1 MKGSRRQPAAASQQ
15 QPAAPASP
23 TTKGTAKYT
32 NKDGSKFITV
42 PKVASSTA
50 DQLSPTAASMP
61 SPSPASAPAPGA
73 DEAAPPVN
81 RKKAKRRA
89 KAAAK
94 AAAEADL
101 TRSIVNGL
109 PSPAASGSHGSK
121 PSIPEPEYSDD
132 DHAHYPNHQTHGNGH
147 APPLASKSRK
157 KKGKKGDGSVASA
170 MSSSRHPASAHSHSA
185 AGDHGPPPLEHS
197 LSRASGIS
205 KEKIWNTS
213 SQEERQRIKE
223 FWLGLGEDERKS
235 LVKVE
240 KDAVLKKMKEQ
251 QKHTC
256 SCTVCGRK
264 RTAIEEELEGLYDAY
279 YEELESFANQPNH
292 NGEAPPMLGPSR
304 HFASTGGY
312 TSQVMPS
319 SYPPQQ
325 PSRGRIV
332 EHVGD
337 DEEEEGDDD
346 YSEDEED
353 EEDDEEEE
361 EENEYSD
368 EEEPEEIHRDHPTEH
383 QTDFFNFGNSLTVQ
397 GGILTVADDLLK
409 NDGKKFI
416 EMMEQLAE
424 RRMAREEDAKDQYS
438 GNYPHAVNGA
448 NYPAH
453 SHPPPPEDEEEYE
466 EDEEEEE
473 YDSQEDEYD
482 EEEVQIQNPAAA
494 DTYYDHCEHHC
505 PHHCPHHG
513 TECCHTDGG
522 ALDAAGQPWLDASG
536 RESQAKQPCHA
547 QDTMTEEQRMEEG
560 RRMFQI
566 FAARMFEQR
575 VLTAYREKVAR
586 ERQEKLLEE
595 LAEESREA
603 DQRKAKKAKEAQKRK
618 DKLQQKKQALAEEKA
633 RKDAER
639 AAEEAERLAEEQR
652 KAEEQRQKAEERRR
666 KKEAQ
671 KKAEEEDR
679 LRKEAERLRRQNEL
693 KERQAE
699 QERKAREAKEK
710 EKKAK
715 EEAKQKEKAAREQK
729 EREARERKEKQ
740 ERERQD
746 REAKAKAEK
755 EAKEK
760 QRREERAAQKAATL
774 ANAPVPITLVK
785 RPSQQQ
791 PSAALPVLP
800 QNPPASVASPQIP
813 VATPVIPKL
822 PTPARPRQASQQDP
836 NTAPSGPA
844 PSMHGAYA
852 QSMVTGQNTM
862 PEATTPVHMS
872 PAPLAQLGRVGN
884 HGASPLDTATRL
896 ASMQQQQQSPHQPN
910 YLQQQQPPL
919 PPPHGMGFGAPLSL
933 FGGTGPMIPPPGF
946 GGRLGHDNMFPTAM
960 GAERFRTPSSP
971 GPPGLGMPIPSMNGH
986 PGRGGF
992 GPMPPPPGFAQTPEL
1007 ATIGTYGSLPK
1018 DSPIGLQSHSRHA
1031 SSGFDS
1037 PAPPISRPAPIG
1049 HPGSVVQ
1056 GHRGSLSAAGDDEEG
1071 GDLSDPPHLGSSA
1084 LIDDEDEPLPEF
1096 NSLPRRGVA
1105 PGPRGFPPVAPGP
1118 FGMDPTGAFG
1128 SPLWSHPGPSHL
1140 ASPGGLFGHT
1150 APPPGFGSMAPL
1162 PSAMPWGTSPT
1173 YVAPGLARPQANR
1186 SVQIRLLLCRACQEL
1201 SELRSKASTPDRSG
1215 GSKTRTPDPE
1225 KGYNSLQDI
1234 KAQIDI
1240 INPGDIVTVAELLD
1254 LCDTEG
1260 NQANGGGSFETR
1272 QDDATN
1278 QVHVRWLPTDSDQVT
1293 QRAVGRSLGE
1303 IGSPIIGGG
1312 SGSSNSPWGTP
1323 VGGR

>member
-1 MKGSRRQPAAASQQ
+1 MKALSKHNPSMKGNRRQPAAASQQ
-15 QPAAPASP
+15 QPAAPVSP
-23 TTKGTAKYT
+23 STKGTAKYT

-42 PKVASSTA
+42 PKVASSA
-50 DQLSPTAASMP
+50 DQPSPTVASMP
-61 SPSPASAPAPGA
+61 SPAPAPAPAA
-73 DEAAPPVN
+73 DQAAPLVN

-94 AAAEADL
+94 AAAEAEL
-101 TRSIVNGL
+101 AGNVANGL
-109 PSPAASGSHGSK
+109 PSPAASGSHGDK
-121 PSIPEPEYSDD
+121 PSIPEPEYSEDD
-132 DHAHYPNHQTHGNGH
+132 RSHYPSHGNGH
-147 APPLASKSRK
+147 APPPASKLK
-157 KKGKKGDGSVASA
+157 KKKVKKGDGSAASP
-170 MSSSRHPASAHSHSA
+170 MSSSRHPPASVHSHPA
-185 AGDHGPPPLEHS
+185 AGDHGPSPLEHS

-292 NGEAPPMLGPSR
+292 NGEGPPMLGPSR
-304 HFASTGGY
+304 HFGSTSGC

-337 DEEEEGDDD
+337 DDEEEGDEE
-346 YSEDEED
+346 YSEEEEEDEED
-353 EEDDEEEE
+353 E
-361 EENEYSD
+361 YSD
-368 EEEPEEIHRDHPTEH
+368 DEEPEEIHRDHPTEH

-438 GNYPHAVNGA
+438 ANYPHPVNGG

-453 SHPPPPEDEEEYE
+453 SHPPPAEDDGDDYG
-466 EDEEEEE
+466 DDEEEE
-473 YDSQEDEYD
+473 YDSQEEEYD
-482 EEEVQIQNPAAA
+482 EEE
-494 DTYYDHCEHHC
+494 
-505 PHHCPHHG
+505 
-513 TECCHTDGG
+513 
-522 ALDAAGQPWLDASG
+522 
-536 RESQAKQPCHA
+536 
-547 QDTMTEEQRMEEG
+547 DTMTEEQRMEEG

-652 KAEEQRQKAEERRR
+652 KAEEQRQKAEERRK

-671 KKAEEEDR
+671 KKAEEEDK
-679 LRKEAERLRRQNEL
+679 LRKEAERQRRQNEL

-710 EKKAK
+710 EKQAK
-715 EEAKQKEKAAREQK
+715 EEAKQREKAAREQK
-729 EREARERKEKQ
+729 EREARERKQKQ

-774 ANAPVPITLVK
+774 ASAPVPITLAK
-785 RPSQQQ
+785 RPSQQQQQ

-800 QNPPASVASPQIP
+800 LNPPANVASPQIP
-813 VATPVIPKL
+813 VATPVIPKI
-822 PTPARPRQASQQDP
+822 PTPARPRQPSQQDP
-836 NTAPSGPA
+836 NTASSGPT
-844 PSMHGAYA
+844 PSTHGGAFGQPSA
-852 QSMVTGQNTM
+852 TGQN
-862 PEATTPVHMS
+862 PIPDATTPVHMS
-872 PAPLAQLGRVGN
+872 PAPIGQLGRVGN
-884 HGASPLDTATRL
+884 QVASPLGTATRL
-896 ASMQQQQQSPHQPN
+896 AGIQQQQQQQQQSPQPPSHM
-910 YLQQQQPPL
+910 QQQNPLL
-919 PPPHGMGFGAPLSL
+919 PPPHGMGFGAPLNV

-946 GGRLGHDNMFPTAM
+946 GGRLGPDNMFPQ
-960 GAERFRTPSSP
+960 GLGPDRFRTPGSP
-971 GPPGLGMPIPSMNGH
+971 GPQGPPGLGMPIPPMNGP

-1018 DSPIGLQSHSRHA
+1018 ESPIGMLSHSRQA

-1049 HPGSVVQ
+1049 RPGSVVQ
-1056 GHRGSLSAAGDDEEG
+1056 GQRGSLSAG
-1071 GDLSDPPHLGSSA
+1071 GDEDAEDPSNAPHLGSSA
-1084 LIDDEDEPLPEF
+1084 LIDDSDEPLHDF

-1105 PGPRGFPPVAPGP
+1105 PGPRGFPPVAPLP
-1118 FGMDPTGAFG
+1118 FGMDPAGAFG
-1128 SPLWSHPGPSHL
+1128 SPLWSHPGPSPL
-1140 ASPGGLFGHT
+1140 TGASGPFGLT
-1150 APPPGFGSMAPL
+1150 APPPGFGNMGPM
-1162 PSAMPWGTSPT
+1162 PSATPWGASPS
-1173 YVAPGLARPQANR
+1173 YAPPGLSRPQANR

-1201 SELRSKASTPDRSG
+1201 SELRSIVSTPDRSG
-1215 GSKTRTPDPE
+1215 DSKTRTPDPE
-1225 KGYNSLQDI
+1225 KDYNSLEDI
-1234 KAQIDI
+1234 MAQINI
-1240 INPGDIVTVAELLD
+1240 ISPGDTITEGELLD

-1272 QDDATN
+1272 HDATG
-1278 QVHVRWLPTDSDQVT
+1278 QVRIRWAPTGSDHIA
-1293 QRAVGRSLGE
+1293 QRAVARSLGE
-1303 IGSPIIGGG
+1303 IGSPVIGGG
-1312 SGSSNSPWGTP
+1312 SGGNNSPWATP